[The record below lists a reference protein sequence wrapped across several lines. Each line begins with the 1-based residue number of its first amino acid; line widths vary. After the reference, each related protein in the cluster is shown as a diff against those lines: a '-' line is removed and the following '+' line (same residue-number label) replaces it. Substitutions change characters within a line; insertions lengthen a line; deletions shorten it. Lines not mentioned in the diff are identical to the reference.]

1 MEKRFFNIR
10 ECADYLGV
18 RASAV
23 TTWSYE
29 SKIPSYRI
37 LGLFRFDIK
46 EIAEWKEKYKR
57 GEFENNRRK
66 YKIKMDSVPGKSN

>member
-1 MEKRFFNIR
+1 MEKRFYNIK
-10 ECADYLGV
+10 ECAAYLGV

-57 GEFENNRRK
+57 GEFESNRRK